1 MPTAMPSRT
10 STGRTCTRP
19 RSTAT
24 WDTCARRSIPARS
37 RACGATAIPS
47 RPGRAPRKSFLP
59 AVAARGHLLPRGGH
73 GKTPSMHALKRT
85 QPGEG
90 TPALARLLSE
100 SALYRAA
107 LGACGFPVAILD
119 AADPARPVGYVN
131 AAFEEFFD
139 YEEAQ
144 VLGRSLAQLVL
155 RGDEPLAHRL
165 LAGSRAHWQINVFT
179 REGTAK

>member
-1 MPTAMPSRT
+1 
-10 STGRTCTRP
+10 
-19 RSTAT
+19 
-24 WDTCARRSIPARS
+24 
-37 RACGATAIPS
+37 
-47 RPGRAPRKSFLP
+47 
-59 AVAARGHLLPRGGH
+59 
-73 GKTPSMHALKRT
+73 MHALKRT

-119 AADPARPVGYVN
+119 AADPARPAGYVN
-131 AAFEEFFD
+131 AAFEEFFGYRD
-139 YEEAQ
+139 GEA
-144 VLGRSLAQLVL
+144 LGRPLAQLVL

-179 REGTAK
+179 RDGTARRVEATVGAVRGPGERITHWVVAFAECR

>member
-1 MPTAMPSRT
+1 
-10 STGRTCTRP
+10 
-19 RSTAT
+19 
-24 WDTCARRSIPARS
+24 
-37 RACGATAIPS
+37 
-47 RPGRAPRKSFLP
+47 
-59 AVAARGHLLPRGGH
+59 
-73 GKTPSMHALKRT
+73 MHALKRAE
-85 QPGEG
+85 PGEG

-179 REGTAK
+179 REGTAKRVEATVGTVRAPDERITHWVVAFAECREASR

>member
-1 MPTAMPSRT
+1 
-10 STGRTCTRP
+10 
-19 RSTAT
+19 
-24 WDTCARRSIPARS
+24 
-37 RACGATAIPS
+37 
-47 RPGRAPRKSFLP
+47 
-59 AVAARGHLLPRGGH
+59 
-73 GKTPSMHALKRT
+73 MHALKRAE
-85 QPGEG
+85 PGEA

-131 AAFEEFFD
+131 AAFEEFFG

-144 VLGRSLAQLVL
+144 VLGRPLAQLVL

-165 LAGSRAHWQINVFT
+165 LAGSRSHWQLGVWGKDGAGRRAEVTIGAV
-179 REGTAK
+179 RAAEGRITHWVAAFAEVH